1 VVDILRAYQI
11 DAVADLEHAIT
22 AGERRIILVAPT
34 ASGKTVIA
42 AELIRYLAERLP
54 SVLVLSHRLEII
66 KQTSRK
72 LYANGI
78 PHGIIKAGFSP
89 RPLERVQVASVQTL
103 WARAMRTKTIT
114 LPPAELII
122 VDEAHHTPAR
132 TYQTLRSHL
141 S

>member
-89 RPLERVQVASVQTL
+89 RPLERVQ
-103 WARAMRTKTIT
+103 
-114 LPPAELII
+114 
-122 VDEAHHTPAR
+122 
-132 TYQTLRSHL
+132 RSHRCKRCGRGQCAPKR
-141 S
+141 SRCRPPN